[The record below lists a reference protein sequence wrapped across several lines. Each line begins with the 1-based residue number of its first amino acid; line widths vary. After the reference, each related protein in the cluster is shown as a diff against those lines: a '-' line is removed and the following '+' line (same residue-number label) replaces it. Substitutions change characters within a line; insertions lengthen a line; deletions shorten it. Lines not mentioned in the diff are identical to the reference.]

1 MASALLAPAI
11 CARAPVKRSNAAQAL
26 ASATLAAP
34 PHQLAQPG
42 RWPVRTDE
50 ELPSLIR
57 SPSALSSSSS
67 LLGSLRELGEWISP
81 QKHSPAARQPKKGQW
96 SLASAVLAPD
106 SPLGLQDVSA
116 AVVLCEGVYRAEDH
130 GEQQAEVAI
139 QRLQRQL
146 PAAPHIRAVQWSP
159 PSQEQRYVVADAG
172 DAIVVAFLGTK
183 RPADHL
189 VNLRLRHSPV
199 FHPSKPSGSLDTA
212 SSSIFA
218 ASPTS
223 GSSSGGAAPAAHSG
237 YLARAAAVPA
247 EQLYRLARVQGKRL
261 VLTGHSLGG
270 AVATLCAVRLL
281 DALPQEL
288 HHTVSCIGFAVPPV
302 GNTALAEAAAVYG
315 WEQRIT
321 NYTLP
326 EDFVPGLMGLFGGQ
340 ARRQTPAAAA
350 AAAAPTPSQQQLRAA
365 ATAARLLGPTTS
377 VIVVAT
383 SQQHKRRWRPLRR
396 PDLLV
401 GLFMAAVVTLTS
413 SLFSG
418 PGVRLLAA
426 IATLPAHL
434 LPQMRHVGRQIS
446 LPGGV
451 VQRSPGHLHAHDPL
465 VPSHVTGRLA
475 AHRMVTYRLRIVHSA
490 SGFRASPT
498 AAGLAPERQCY
509 TLVTELTFE
518 VGPSVEPKQLQV
530 ALYAVKDDAEAG
542 TAEALAGNQDEGEEQ
557 AGPRVT
563 DEFIASGSMSL
574 AQLETV
580 QEQHNAR
587 IPLISPAGTHLADLS
602 VDLRFFHTR
611 NPGRRLSCSWQRDG
625 LTGKDVID
633 QELADAGPIKAA
645 KLVNERSPYSP
656 NSPRRP
662 GCPLMRP
669 PLEDPPV
676 PQLPVAL
683 RSALRSGV

>member
-34 PHQLAQPG
+34 HQLARPG
-42 RWPVRTDE
+42 RWPVQTGE
-50 ELPSLIR
+50 ELPSLLR
-57 SPSALSSSSS
+57 SPSSPSSSSS

-96 SLASAVLAPD
+96 TLASAVLAPD

-199 FHPSKPSGSLDTA
+199 FRPFQPGGSLDTA
-212 SSSIFA
+212 GNGSFA
-218 ASPTS
+218 ANPTS

-288 HHTVSCIGFAVPPV
+288 HHTVSCIGFAVPAV
-302 GNTALAEAAAVYG
+302 GNAALAEAAGAHG

-326 EDFVPGLMGLFGGQ
+326 EDF
-340 ARRQTPAAAA
+340 
-350 AAAAPTPSQQQLRAA
+350 QQLRAA

-401 GLFMAAVVTLTS
+401 GLFVAAVVTLTS

-451 VQRSPGHLHAHDPL
+451 VQRSPGHLHADDPL

-475 AHRMVTYRLRIVHSA
+475 AHRMVTYRLRIVSLY
-490 SGFRASPT
+490 T
-498 AAGLAPERQCY
+498 AA
-509 TLVTELTFE
+509 
-518 VGPSVEPKQLQV
+518 
-530 ALYAVKDDAEAG
+530 
-542 TAEALAGNQDEGEEQ
+542 TA
-557 AGPRVT
+557 
-563 DEFIASGSMSL
+563 
-574 AQLETV
+574 
-580 QEQHNAR
+580 
-587 IPLISPAGTHLADLS
+587 
-602 VDLRFFHTR
+602 
-611 NPGRRLSCSWQRDG
+611 
-625 LTGKDVID
+625 
-633 QELADAGPIKAA
+633 
-645 KLVNERSPYSP
+645 
-656 NSPRRP
+656 
-662 GCPLMRP
+662 
-669 PLEDPPV
+669 
-676 PQLPVAL
+676 
-683 RSALRSGV
+683 